1 MKSRWIIGSS
11 DYLDLAFHAWKQTRQ
26 DETVIRVD
34 VPQDAGHEF
43 DLGVLDG
50 LNPTE
55 GAMFVAFDERFGNF
69 KRMELMQAAM
79 ERGFKLEP
87 FIHPSATIGAD
98 TVIGLNA
105 FVGAHAVVGHGC
117 RIDYNTV
124 IHAGAHLGPACRVKS
139 SCWIE
144 NGVHVGAGVE
154 IGGNS
159 ILRTGAIVRG
169 GVRWD
174 EAANLAGRAS
184 TARTYLP
191 RPISTPATTPLFTP
205 TRDDVHELKK

>member
-1 MKSRWIIGSS
+1 MKSRWIIGGSE
-11 DYLDLAFHAWKQTRQ
+11 YLDLAFHAWKQARQ
-26 DETVIRVD
+26 DETVIRID
-34 VPQDAGHEF
+34 VPQDADHAF

-50 LNPTE
+50 LNPSD
-55 GAMFVAFDERFGNF
+55 GVMFAAFDEHFGNF

-87 FIHPSATIGAD
+87 FIHSSATIGAD

-105 FVGAHAVVGHGC
+105 FVGANAVVGHGC

-124 IHAGAHLGPACRVKS
+124 IHAGAHLGPACRIKS

-144 NGVHVGAGVE
+144 HGVQIGTGVE

-159 ILRTGAIVRG
+159 ILRTGAIVRS
-169 GVRWD
+169 GVKVGRSCELGWPRVYD
-174 EAANLAGRAS
+174 EDVPAK
-184 TARTYLP
+184 TYFDTHYDT
-191 RPISTPATTPLFTP
+191 PIHTYD
-205 TRDDVHELKK
+205 R

>member
-1 MKSRWIIGSS
+1 MKSRWVIGSS
-11 DYLDLAFHAWKQTRQ
+11 EYLDLAYHAWKQARQ
-26 DETVIRVD
+26 DETIIRIGVS
-34 VPQDAGHEF
+34 QDSKYDF

-50 LNPTE
+50 LNPTD

-87 FIHPSATIGAD
+87 FIHSSAAIGAD

-105 FVGAHAVVGHGC
+105 FVGANAVVGHGC

-124 IHAGAHLGPACRVKS
+124 IHAGVHLGPACRVKS

-144 NGVHVGAGVE
+144 NGVQIGAGVE
-154 IGGNS
+154 IGSNS

-169 GVRWD
+169 GVKVGRSCELGWPRLYNED
-174 EAANLAGRAS
+174 IAAK
-184 TARTYLP
+184 TYFDP
-191 RPISTPATTPLFTP
+191 RYNQPIYTYQG
-205 TRDDVHELKK
+205 

>member
-1 MKSRWIIGSS
+1 MKSRWIIGGSG
-11 DYLDLAFHAWKQTRQ
+11 YLDLAFHAWKQARQ
-26 DETVIRVD
+26 DETVIRID
-34 VPQDAGHEF
+34 VQQDAEHEF

-50 LNPTE
+50 LNPADGT
-55 GAMFVAFDERFGNF
+55 MFVAFDERLGNF

-87 FIHPSATIGAD
+87 FIHSSAAIGAD

-105 FVGAHAVVGHGC
+105 FVGANAVVGHGC

-124 IHAGAHLGPACRVKS
+124 IHAGAHLGPACRIKS

-144 NGVHVGAGVE
+144 HGVQIGTGVE

-159 ILRTGAIVRG
+159 ILRTGAIVRA
-169 GVRWD
+169 GVKV
-174 EAANLAGRAS
+174 GRSCELGWPRVYAEDI
-184 TARTYLP
+184 TAKTYFDP
-191 RPISTPATTPLFTP
+191 RYKQPIHTYE
-205 TRDDVHELKK
+205 R